1 LRSADW
7 SPTRRP
13 NWSSPDSACR
23 RTITAPGAVARVVKV
38 APGNSTEDSALAIS
52 PDPVLAPDAYRQ
64 SLLAALGDDDPA
76 EVQLQTPALI
86 RLLVADAGNAL
97 RVAPAPGE
105 WSALECIAHLVDGA
119 LVVAARSRW
128 IVAEDEPDIV
138 GYDQDLWV
146 SVLRQVDE
154 DPGQLIAVF
163 DALRR
168 WDLALWERTTP
179 EQRARVGVH
188 RERGPE
194 SYELTFRL
202 AAGHDRVHL
211 AQAHRA
217 LEAARAAGAG
227 AGR

>member
-1 LRSADW
+1 
-7 SPTRRP
+7 
-13 NWSSPDSACR
+13 
-23 RTITAPGAVARVVKV
+23 
-38 APGNSTEDSALAIS
+38 LAIS

-64 SLLAALGDDDPA
+64 SLLAALGGDDPA
-76 EVQLQTPALI
+76 EVQLQTLALI
-86 RLLVADAGNAL
+86 RLLVADAGDAL